1 MSHTLTKPSDTWSP
15 LYFLASVGA
24 GGLSVTFF
32 MYLMFWVPHP
42 NAPVPVFEDIAAA
55 LATGNTALTI
65 GISIAMIGIA
75 IFGAMNIAMLI
86 WNLRRVGAFTRSE
99 RGKAMINSNAGTQM
113 LTMPLALAMSI
124 NAGFILGLVFVPG
137 LWSIVEYLFPMALL
151 AFLAVGV
158 LAFSQLGGFIKRIVS
173 SGGFDCT
180 KNNSFGQMMPAF
192 ALAMVGVG
200 LAAPAAMSTVALVS
214 GLSIVLSSFFLISA
228 VIITVI
234 TLMLGLRAIMEHGIA
249 AEQAPTLMMVI
260 PIVTILGILM
270 LRQSHGLHVHF
281 DSHGGP
287 GADLV
292 LLSRLLSVQA
302 LFAML
307 GVAVLSATGYVGR
320 FLSGETVSPGN
331 YSLICPGVALSV
343 MMHFWINKGLVGA
356 ELITK
361 FGTAYWAL
369 TAIALAFQI
378 GMVAL
383 MLFLHRRHFMA
394 PRDNRVATA

>member
-1 MSHTLTKPSDTWSP
+1 
-15 LYFLASVGA
+15 VGA

-55 LATGNTALTI
+55 LATGNTAL
-65 GISIAMIGIA
+65 SIGIA
-75 IFGAMNIAMLI
+75 VAMLGIAVFGALNIAMLI
-86 WNLRRVGAFTRSE
+86 WNLRRVGDFTQSE
-99 RGKAMINSNAGTQM
+99 RGKALINSNAGTQM

-124 NAGFILGLVFVPG
+124 NAGFVLGLVFVPG

-200 LAAPAAMSTVALVS
+200 LAAPAAMSTVALIS
-214 GLSIVLSSFFLISA
+214 GISIVLSSFFLISA

-356 ELITK
+356 ELIVK
-361 FGTAYWAL
+361 FGTAYWVL
-369 TAIALAFQI
+369 TAIALAFQFA
-378 GMVAL
+378 MVAL

-394 PRDNRVATA
+394 PRGSRLSAA